1 MINYITT
8 QNIAAKILIHI
19 ILHIKSSRTK
29 REGYRNLS
37 SSNFTMPN
45 IPPYSYLQ
53 RYKMPETTQPETV
66 GSARLNIHPIAMIQK
81 HN

>member
-8 QNIAAKILIHI
+8 QNIAAKTLIHI
-19 ILHIKSSRTK
+19 ILHIKSSGTK

-45 IPPYSYLQ
+45 IPPLQ
-53 RYKMPETTQPETV
+53 LFAE
-66 GSARLNIHPIAMIQK
+66 I
-81 HN
+81 